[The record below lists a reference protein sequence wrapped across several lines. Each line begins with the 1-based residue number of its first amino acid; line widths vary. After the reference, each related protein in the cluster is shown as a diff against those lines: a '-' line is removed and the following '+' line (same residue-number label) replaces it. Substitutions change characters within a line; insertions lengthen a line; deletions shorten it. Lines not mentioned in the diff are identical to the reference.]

1 MSRIVDLREKEVIN
15 IRDCARLGYVT
26 DVEIDIKTGC
36 ILKIIIA
43 GPCKI
48 FGLFG
53 REKEYIINWCDI
65 KKIGDDII
73 IVDVDIKIVLRDV
86 T

>member
-1 MSRIVDLREKEVIN
+1 MARIADLREKEVIN
-15 IRDCARLGYVT
+15 IKDGCRLGFVT
-26 DVEIDIKTGC
+26 DVEIDIRNGC
-36 ILKIIIA
+36 ITKIIIA

-53 REKEYIINWCDI
+53 RETEYVISWCDI

-73 IVDVDIKIVLRDV
+73 IVDVDIKFVLKNV
-86 T
+86 N